1 MLLADDAYHIMDCQ
15 GEKTMMGSKARLF
28 APVVVASLDELV
40 PPTHFYR
47 HLDRVVDLSQSVE
60 KLQIISSVCIC
71 VSKSERK

>member
-47 HLDRVVDLSQSVE
+47 HLDRVVDLYQPVE
-60 KLQIISSVCIC
+60 KLIS
-71 VSKSERK
+71 

>member
-47 HLDRVVDLSQSVE
+47 HLDRVVDLYQPVE
-60 KLQIISSVCIC
+60 KRGKARSNCVC
-71 VSKSERK
+71 SHKSERE